1 MNMLSGKIRRNM
13 TRVIRLLARAVL
25 YILLMILMVLVALQ
39 FPVVQTYIAGRIA
52 AYISKETGAVVSI
65 ERVAIRIP
73 VSAELRGIYIEDPE
87 GDTLLHAGRIYTDIM
102 MTALLRNRLHINSLE
117 IEDLTAFII
126 RDKPDTV
133 FNFQFLAD
141 AFSGDP
147 GNNRS
152 GDNDPANQ
160 SGARLQEMKA
170 AENDDNAPRE
180 DESSLSLYLNR
191 VAFRNIRIRF
201 EDHFS
206 GTHLNGHLGYL
217 QTTLDGSEL
226 LNARYHAGNTVIRE
240 SNIQLVAYEP
250 SMPVDEPDE
259 EMPDPDISLAS
270 LEITDFRFSHQS
282 QDGGRL
288 ILETSF
294 LDLIPGTINLK
305 DQLVEISSLRSENL
319 NASIIS
325 PPGHVNA
332 RGDEEN
338 EISRDDMELKFRF
351 SEIMEWTAELGSL
364 ELSNSF
370 FRVGPENAAPSKE
383 AFDPDNFSLDRV
395 NLSAKNIFVDPG
407 NLRIDLDELNMTVS
421 DTFRLDHMGLDIN
434 LGTESAGISLLMQTA
449 GSSIGLALDMDANLL
464 DFKAGDLFERNMLL
478 VIDGTRINRDLAF
491 FLPVMNAYYFNWP
504 DTGPVEITSRIT
516 GSPAEMTIDSLRLT
530 GPEVFMVFV
539 QGDVAGLPESDNPFL
554 DLREFEL
561 WAIPGVFMANL
572 PDMVAPEGISLPHF
586 IHAEGRFR
594 GTQQEFETAILLNSD
609 LGALELTAAMNGS
622 PGQENFEGRLHS
634 GSFDIAR
641 LLQMDFFQQP
651 LSLDLDFRGRGL
663 EPETMELDAGLTVG
677 QLMVLDYAYDDI
689 RIGLALTDSVATITT
704 GYEDESLAM
713 DLVAAVGLFKEEL
726 TAGGVFTLDYAM
738 LGQLGISEDEL
749 LVSTGIDADIILFP
763 DDFFSG
769 NITVSAINMA
779 IGEGLYIIPE
789 MQIISDSRPED
800 YNLEI
805 ISEFISAVYKGN
817 FSPAG
822 IPQSMTDHLSEYFT
836 VHDSGEQENNG
847 SMPAAGEEI
856 AEATVEQ
863 EDKNF
868 NLEMHVYPNELI
880 NMVLV
885 PAVEEYDTLSV
896 FINYS
901 SSDHVISLNAVMEEI
916 QYSGMQLRNFE
927 ARISSDPEKMD
938 FGIFLESLS
947 LDQTTLY
954 DLGISGSFLNE
965 TLDFAFSFKDDLQQ
979 DIFLIGGL
987 LESREEL
994 YHFSIDHENLILNY
1008 ENWQIHP
1015 DNLVVTG
1022 QKHLQFNNFIME
1034 HGESMLSISGRDPR
1048 EHEYD
1053 DITDIFIRQLD
1064 IHGITG
1070 FADNILPLR
1079 GGIIDGEMTLRDIYG
1094 ETSFTA
1100 DMVISNLEWAEY
1112 RIEMISL
1119 HAEDAGPGHIIINA
1133 AMEHQETALHLS
1145 GDYFPGEDPRVA
1157 LELVMDNI
1165 DMQLIEMF
1173 AGDEITDVSGII
1185 TGKINIEGSLSS
1197 PVITGEMN
1205 FSGAGFRVTQLNAV
1219 YYLKDEQIIFDRHRV
1234 MIDNFTIEDS
1244 FGRTA
1249 GINGSVNIEDFNNL
1263 VFNINFSTSNFQL
1276 MDLPARR
1283 GEMFYGTIIMDSDL
1297 RLRGSHLS
1305 PSVTG
1310 RLRLREG
1317 STFSFIVPQTA
1328 PEAIGG
1334 EGVVEFIS
1342 PDQEDFHRLVIGRE
1356 EPDEF
1361 RSAIEIME
1369 ISLNIELDRETEL
1382 RVIIDEVAGDY
1393 LELQG
1398 GGMLTFGIDP
1408 GGAITLTGRYEIVEG
1423 EYMLSFHEV
1432 ARRRFSI
1439 REGSNIIF
1447 TGDLME
1453 AELEITAIH
1462 EVRTSG
1468 NELLRPVHGDQPRG
1482 ERGTRQFPFLVYLN
1496 MQGELMSP
1504 DISFALDMPP
1514 EHRGAMDGSLMA
1526 RINAINEDES
1536 ELNKQVFALLILGS
1550 FIHESPFA
1558 AGGGPGIAATARSSA
1573 SQILSQQLNRLSD
1586 RYVRGVDITFDL
1598 ESYEVNRADE
1608 AVGRTELQVEVSRD
1622 FFDDRVRVV
1631 VGGNIELEDDT
1642 HRETRPGDIAGDFML
1657 EYMVTPGG
1665 NLLLRGFRTREY
1677 GDLIEGELT
1686 TTGVSLVFS
1695 RSFTRFRDLFRR
1707 LGEENGLP
1715 DPGIEA
1721 GIP

>member
-1 MNMLSGKIRRNM
+1 MPWTEFRRYFIKIS
-13 TRVIRLLARAVL
+13 RLLAWLFASLLIIIFLVL
-25 YILLMILMVLVALQ
+25 IVLQ
-39 FPVVQTYIAGRIA
+39 FPAVQTRVAGIVATRL
-52 AYISKETGAVVSI
+52 SEETGGVINI
-65 ERVAIRIP
+65 ERVAIRLP
-73 VSAELRGIYIEDPE
+73 RSVELRGIYVEGPE

-102 MTALLRNRLHINSLE
+102 MTALLRNRVHINSLE
-117 IEDLTAFII
+117 IEDLTAFVI
-126 RDKPDTV
+126 REKPDTV

-141 AFSGDP
+141 AFAGDP
-147 GNNRS
+147 GNNRP
-152 GDNDPANQ
+152 GENDRNQ
-160 SGARLQEMKA
+160 GGRRRQEMDA
-170 AENDDNAPRE
+170 AENDDNASRE
-180 DESSLSLYLNR
+180 NESSLVLYLNR
-191 VAFRNIRIRF
+191 VDLRNIRIRY

-206 GTHLNGHLGYL
+206 GIHINSHLGYV
-217 QTTLDGSEL
+217 QTTLGGSEL
-226 LNARYHAGNTVIRE
+226 LNGRYHAGSTVINE
-240 SNIQLVAYEP
+240 STIRLVASEP
-250 SMPVDEPDE
+250 AMPPDEPDE
-259 EMPDPDISLAS
+259 EVPAPDISLAS
-270 LEITDFRFSHQS
+270 LEINDFSFSHES
-282 QDGGRL
+282 PDGGRL
-288 ILETSF
+288 TLETIL

-305 DQLVEISSLRSENL
+305 DQLVEISSIRAENL
-319 NASIIS
+319 SAAVFR
-325 PPGHVNA
+325 PPGHENA
-332 RGDEEN
+332 RGDTSN
-338 EISRDDMELKFRF
+338 ETSRGDTEIEFRF
-351 SEIMEWTAELGSL
+351 SEIMEWTVGLGSL

-370 FRVGPENAAPSKE
+370 FRAGPENAAPSKE
-383 AFDPDNFSLDRV
+383 AFDPENFSLDSV
-395 NLSAKNIFVDPG
+395 NLSARNIFAGPG
-407 NLRIDLDELNMTVS
+407 NLRIDLGELNMTVS
-421 DTFRLDHMGLDIN
+421 EVFRLNHLGLDIN
-434 LGTESAGISLLMQTA
+434 LEPESAEVGLLMQTA
-449 GSSIGLALDMDANLL
+449 GSRIGMTLDMDANLL
-464 DFKAGDLFERNMLL
+464 DFTADYLYDRNMLL
-478 VIDGTRINRDLAF
+478 VVEDTRINSDLAF
-491 FLPVMNAYYFNWP
+491 FLPVMNSYYFNWP
-504 DTGPVEITSRIT
+504 GTGPVEITSQIT
-516 GSPAEMTIDSLRLT
+516 GSPADMSIDSLRIT
-530 GPEVFMVFV
+530 GPEIFMVYI
-539 QGDVAGLPESDNPFL
+539 QGDVTGLPESDNPFL

-561 WAIPGVFMANL
+561 WAVPGVFMANL
-572 PDMVAPEGISLPHF
+572 PDMQDPEGISLPAF
-586 IHAEGRFR
+586 IQAEGRFR
-594 GTQQEFETAILLNSD
+594 GTQQEFEAAILLHSD
-609 LGALELTAAMNGS
+609 LGDLELVAAMEGG

-663 EPETMELDAGLTVG
+663 EPETMELDAGLTIG
-677 QLMVLDYAYDDI
+677 QLLVMDYAYQDI
-689 RIGLALTDSVATITT
+689 RIGLALSDSIATITT

-713 DLVAAVGLFKEEL
+713 DLIAAWGLFKETI
-726 TAGGVFTLDYAM
+726 TARADINLEYAM
-738 LGQLGISEDEL
+738 LDQLGISEDEL
-749 LVSTGIDADIILFP
+749 LVATSIDADIILFP

-769 NITVSAINMA
+769 NITVSEINMS
-779 IGEGLYIIPE
+779 IGGDLYIIPE

-800 YNLEI
+800 YSLEV
-805 ISEFISAVYKGN
+805 ISEFISAVYRGN
-817 FSPAG
+817 LSPAG
-822 IPQSMTDHLSEYFT
+822 IPQVMTDHLAEYFT
-836 VHDSGEQENNG
+836 VHDTGEQENNG
-847 SMPAAGEEI
+847 SIPADREEI
-856 AEATVEQ
+856 AETTAEQ

-868 NLEMHVYPNELI
+868 DLEMHVYPNELV

-896 FINYS
+896 FVSYS
-901 SSDHVISLNAVMEEI
+901 SLDHVISLSAVMEEI
-916 QYSGMQLRNFE
+916 QYGGMQLRNLE

-938 FGIFLESLS
+938 FGIFLDSLS
-947 LDQTTLY
+947 LDETTLY
-954 DLGISGSFLNE
+954 DFDISGSFLNE
-965 TLDFAFSFKDDLQQ
+965 TLDFAFSFRDEFQQ

-987 LESREEL
+987 LESRDEL
-994 YHFSIDHENLILNY
+994 YHLSIDHENLILNY

-1015 DNLVVTG
+1015 DNLVVAG
-1022 QKHLQFNNFIME
+1022 REHLEFSSFIME
-1034 HGESMLSISGRDPR
+1034 HDESVLSISGRDPR
-1048 EHEYD
+1048 EHDYD

-1064 IHGITG
+1064 IHSITG

-1079 GGIIDGEMTLRDIYG
+1079 GGIIDGELTVRDIYG

-1100 DMVISNLEWAEY
+1100 DMTISNLEWAEY

-1133 AMEHQETALHLS
+1133 AMEHQETSLYLS
-1145 GDYFPGEDPRVA
+1145 GDYFPGEDPRVVM
-1157 LELVMDNI
+1157 ELVLDNI

-1173 AGDEITDVSGII
+1173 AGDEITDVSGIV
-1185 TGKINIEGSLSS
+1185 TGKIHVEGNLSG
-1197 PVITGEMN
+1197 PAITGEMN
-1205 FSGAGFRVTQLNAV
+1205 FTGAGFRVTRLNAV
-1219 YYLKDEQIIFDRHRV
+1219 YFLKDEQIIFDRQRV
-1234 MIDNFTIEDS
+1234 RLDNFTIEDS

-1249 GINGSVNIEDFNNL
+1249 GIDGSINIEDFNNL
-1263 VFNINFSTSNFQL
+1263 VFNISFSTDNFQL
-1276 MDLPARR
+1276 MDLPERQ
-1283 GEMFYGTIIMDSDL
+1283 GEMFYGTILMDSEL

-1317 STFSFIVPQTA
+1317 STFSFVVPQTA

-1342 PDQEDFHRLVIGRE
+1342 PDHEDFHRIVIAR
-1356 EPDEF
+1356 DETDEL
-1361 RSAIEIME
+1361 RSAIEIMD

-1382 RVIIDEVAGDY
+1382 RVIIDEMAGDY

-1423 EYMLSFHEV
+1423 EYMLSFHDL

-1447 TGDLME
+1447 TGDLTE
-1453 AELEITAIH
+1453 AELDITAIH

-1526 RINAINEDES
+1526 RINVINEDES

-1558 AGGGPGIAATARSSA
+1558 VGGGPGIAATARSSA

-1631 VGGNIELEDDT
+1631 VGGNIELEDET

-1657 EYMVTPGG
+1657 EYLLTPGG
-1665 NLLLRGFRTREY
+1665 NLLLRGFRTREF

-1695 RSFTRFRDLFRR
+1695 RSFTRFRDLFRQ
-1707 LGEENGLP
+1707 LEEDNGPP

-1721 GIP
+1721 ATP

>member
-1 MNMLSGKIRRNM
+1 MPWVKFRRN
-13 TRVIRLLARAVL
+13 TIKIFRFLAW
-25 YILLMILMVLVALQ
+25 LVASLLIIVFLVLIVLQ
-39 FPVVQTYIAGRIA
+39 FPAVQTRVAGIIATRL
-52 AYISKETGAVVSI
+52 SEETGGVINI
-65 ERVAIRIP
+65 ERVAIRLP
-73 VSAELRGIYIEDPE
+73 RSVELQGIYIEDPE
-87 GDTLLHAGRIYTDIM
+87 GDTLLYAGRIYTDIT
-102 MTALLRNRLHINSLE
+102 MTALLRNRVHINSLE

-126 RDKPDTV
+126 REKPDTV

-141 AFSGDP
+141 AFSDDP
-147 GNNRS
+147 VS
-152 GDNDPANQ
+152 NQ
-160 SGARLQEMKA
+160 AGGGRQEKEMEA
-170 AENDDNAPRE
+170 AESNEIAPQE
-180 DESSLSLYLNR
+180 DESSLFLYLNR
-191 VAFRNIRIRF
+191 VDLRNIRIRF

-206 GTHLNGHLGYL
+206 GTLLNSHLGYV

-226 LNARYHAGNTVIRE
+226 LNARYHAGNTVINE
-240 SNIQLVAYEP
+240 SNIQLVASEP
-250 SMPVDEPDE
+250 SRPADEPDE
-259 EMPDPDISLAS
+259 EVPVPDISLAS
-270 LEITDFRFSHQS
+270 LEITDFSFSHES
-282 QDGGRL
+282 PDGGRM
-288 ILETSF
+288 ILETVL
-294 LDLIPGTINLK
+294 LDLIPGTINLE
-305 DQLVEISSLRSENL
+305 DQLVDIASIRAENL
-319 NASIIS
+319 SASVFR
-325 PPGHVNA
+325 PPGPDNA
-332 RGDEEN
+332 QGNAGNETTRGAA
-338 EISRDDMELKFRF
+338 ELEFRF
-351 SEIMEWTAELGSL
+351 SEIMEWTIGLGSL

-370 FRVGPENAAPSKE
+370 FRVGPENVPPSKE
-383 AFDPDNFSLDRV
+383 AFDPGNFSLDSL
-395 NLSAKNIFVDPG
+395 NLFAQNIFVDPG
-407 NLRIDLDELNMTVS
+407 NLRIDLEELNMMVS
-421 DTFRLDHMGLDIN
+421 ETFRLHHMGLDIN
-434 LGTESAGISLLMQTA
+434 LGTESAEIGLLMQTA
-449 GSSIGLALDMDANLL
+449 GSRIGLDFDMDADLL
-464 DFKAGDLFERNMLL
+464 DFTAEYLFDRNMLL
-478 VIDGTRINRDLAF
+478 VVEDTRINSDLAF
-491 FLPVMNAYYFNWP
+491 FLPVMNTYYFNWP
-504 DTGPVEITSRIT
+504 DTGPVEIRSQIT
-516 GSPAEMTIDSLRLT
+516 GSPANMSIDSLRLT
-530 GPEVFMVFV
+530 GPEIFMVFI

-554 DLREFEL
+554 DIREFEL
-561 WAIPGVFMANL
+561 QAVPGVFMANL
-572 PDMVAPEGISLPHF
+572 PDIQDPEGISLPHF
-586 IHAEGRFR
+586 IQAEGRFR
-594 GTQQEFETAILLNSD
+594 GTQQEFETAILLHSD
-609 LGALELTAAMNGS
+609 LGDFELTAEMTGS
-622 PGQENFEGRLHS
+622 AGQENFEGSLRS

-641 LLQMDFFQQP
+641 LLQMDLFQQP
-651 LSLDLDFRGRGL
+651 LSLELDFRGRGL
-663 EPETMELDAGLTVG
+663 EPETMELNAGLTVG
-677 QLMVLDYAYDDI
+677 QLMVMDHAYEDI
-689 RIGLALTDSVATITT
+689 RIGLALSDSIATFTT
-704 GYEDESLAM
+704 GYQDESLSL
-713 DLVAAVGLFKEEL
+713 DLIAALGLFKETT
-726 TAGGVFTLDYAM
+726 TARANINLEYAM
-738 LGQLGISEDEL
+738 LDQLGISEEEL
-749 LVSTGIDADIILFP
+749 LVATSIDADIILSP

-769 NITVSAINMA
+769 NIAISEINMA
-779 IGEGLYIIPE
+779 IGKDLYIIPE

-800 YNLEI
+800 YTLEV

-817 FSPAG
+817 LSPAG
-822 IPQSMTDHLSEYFT
+822 IPQAMTDHLSEYFT
-836 VHDSGEQENNG
+836 VHDAGGEENNG
-847 SMPAAGEEI
+847 SVPAEGEET

-863 EDKNF
+863 EHKNF
-868 NLEMHVYPNELI
+868 DLEMHVYPNELI

-896 FINYS
+896 FITYN

-916 QYSGMQLRNFE
+916 QIAGMQLRNFA
-927 ARISSDPEKMD
+927 ARISSDQEKMD
-938 FGIFLESLS
+938 FGIFLDSLS
-947 LDQTTLY
+947 LNETALY
-954 DLGISGSFLNE
+954 DFDISGSFFNE
-965 TLDFAFSFKDDLQQ
+965 NLEFAFSFKDESQQ

-1015 DNLVVTG
+1015 DNLIVAG
-1022 QKHLQFNNFIME
+1022 QEHLQFSNFIME
-1034 HGESMLSISGRDPR
+1034 HGENMLAISGRDPG
-1048 EHEYD
+1048 EHDYD
-1053 DITDIFIRQLD
+1053 DITDIVIRHLD
-1064 IHGITG
+1064 IHSITG
-1070 FADNILPLR
+1070 FADDILPLR
-1079 GGIIDGEMTLRDIYG
+1079 GGIIDGEMTVRNIYG

-1100 DMVISNLEWAEY
+1100 DMNISELEWAEY
-1112 RIEMISL
+1112 RIETISL
-1119 HAEDAGPGHIIINA
+1119 HAEDAGPGQITVNA
-1133 AMEHQETALHLS
+1133 AMEHQETSLYLS
-1145 GDYFPGEDPRVA
+1145 GDYFPGEDPRVVM
-1157 LELVMDNI
+1157 ELVLDNI

-1173 AGDEITDVSGII
+1173 AADEITDVSGII
-1185 TGKINIEGSLSS
+1185 TGKIHVEGSLSS

-1205 FSGAGFRVTQLNAV
+1205 FTGAGFRVNQLNAV
-1219 YYLKDEQIIFDRHRV
+1219 YFLKDEQIIFDRQWVRL
-1234 MIDNFTIEDS
+1234 DKFTIEDS

-1249 GINGSVNIEDFNNL
+1249 GIDGTINIEDFNNL
-1263 VFNINFSTSNFQL
+1263 VFNINFSTDNFQL

-1317 STFSFIVPQTA
+1317 STFSFIVPQMA

-1334 EGVVEFIS
+1334 EGVVEFLS
-1342 PDQEDFHRLVIGRE
+1342 PDQEDFHRLVIARE
-1356 EPDEF
+1356 GPDEL
-1361 RSAIEIME
+1361 RSAIEILD
-1369 ISLNIELDRETEL
+1369 ISLNIELDRETKL
-1382 RVIIDEVAGDY
+1382 SVIIDETAGDY

-1447 TGDLME
+1447 TGDPME
-1453 AELEITAIH
+1453 AELDITAIH

-1468 NELLRPVHGDQPRG
+1468 NELLRSVHGDQPRG

-1526 RINAINEDES
+1526 RINVINEDES

-1622 FFDDRVRVV
+1622 FFDERVRVV
-1631 VGGNIELEDDT
+1631 VGGNIELEDET

-1657 EYMVTPGG
+1657 EYLLTPGG

-1707 LGEENGLP
+1707 LGEVNGPP

-1721 GIP
+1721 AIP